1 MPIDER
7 LKEEAYNKV
16 RELGKELEK
25 IIRMKIEQEEK
36 EDLEFGV
43 GFEIE
48 GEDIIKLWK
57 KAVTENLYMDIGD
70 VEIMEHHD
78 GVYLKTKF
86 INHVENFRAERNISI
101 WSNGRVEKVHGFH
114 IDTDN
119 ITGRIEES
127 DGKLRATV
135 RIKD

>member
-7 LKEEAYNKV
+7 LKEEAYNKI

-25 IIRMKIEQEEK
+25 IIREKIEQEE
-36 EDLEFGV
+36 EENLELGI
-43 GFEIE
+43 GFDIE
-48 GEDIIKLWK
+48 GEDIIRLWK
-57 KAVTENLYMDIGD
+57 EAVTENVYMDIGN

-119 ITGRIEES
+119 ITGRIEEL

>member
-1 MPIDER
+1 MPIDEK
-7 LKEEAYNKV
+7 LKEKAYNKV
-16 RELGKELEK
+16 RKLGKELEE
-25 IIRMKIEQEEK
+25 IIKARIEQEEK
-36 EDLEFGV
+36 EDLEFGII
-43 GFEIE
+43 FDIE
-48 GEDIIKLWK
+48 NEKVINLWRE
-57 KAVTENLYMDIGD
+57 AVTENVYMDIGD

-101 WSNGRVEKVHGFH
+101 WSNGRIEKVHSFH

-119 ITGRIEES
+119 IRGRVEES
-127 DGKLRATV
+127 DGKLRVTV

>member
-1 MPIDER
+1 MPIDEK
-7 LKEEAYNKV
+7 LKEETYNKV
-16 RELGKELEK
+16 RKLGKELEE
-25 IIRMKIEQEEK
+25 IIKARIEQEEK
-36 EDLEFGV
+36 EDLEFGII
-43 GFEIE
+43 FDIE
-48 GEDIIKLWK
+48 NEKVINLWRE
-57 KAVTENLYMDIGD
+57 AVTENVYMDIGD

-101 WSNGRVEKVHGFH
+101 WSNGRIEKVHSFY

-119 ITGRIEES
+119 IRGRVEES
-127 DGKLRATV
+127 DGKLRVTV

>member
-16 RELGKELEK
+16 RELGRELEK
-25 IIRMKIEQEEK
+25 IIKIKIEGEEK

-43 GFEIE
+43 GFDIKEE
-48 GEDIIKLWK
+48 NIIKLWK
-57 KAVTENLYMDIGD
+57 KAVIENVYMDIGD

-86 INHVENFRAERNISI
+86 INHVGNFRAERNISI
-101 WSNGRVEKVHGFH
+101 WSNGRVEKVHGFY

-127 DGKLRATV
+127 EGKLRVNV